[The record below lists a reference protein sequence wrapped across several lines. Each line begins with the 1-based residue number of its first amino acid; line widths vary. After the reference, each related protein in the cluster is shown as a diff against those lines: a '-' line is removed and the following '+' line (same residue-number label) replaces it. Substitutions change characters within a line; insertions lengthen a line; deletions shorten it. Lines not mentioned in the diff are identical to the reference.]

1 MVVTLIGSYPLCM
14 GPIHEVVEVFY
25 GEIKTN
31 KVFITNKECWLF
43 RSIEIALISVI
54 AYLVPSFSDILSF
67 NILFHVSRIVFLH
80 LQLETFR
87 LFLLLPLYLLY
98 YILLILKRE

>member
-31 KVFITNKECWLF
+31 KIFITNKECWLF

-67 NILFHVSRIVFLH
+67 NILFHSFH
-80 LQLETFR
+80 
-87 LFLLLPLYLLY
+87 
-98 YILLILKRE
+98 